1 VSCPV
6 LIVCWYVCELLTV
19 WCFLWS
25 RLHMLWLVVVML
37 CVMRLS
43 FLRNS
48 LPHKFFVVLITAN
61 SGFYMQ
67 NVCTC
72 FHYLMVNA
80 DSRHSSLARR
90 PLKQQSQFYV
100 SCHVLI
106 VLSLFSAA
114 FRPFVSELKYAK
126 CSKHC
131 QSVSSVMS
139 FAWSENACQ
148 LNIGRIMIFLQFTGW
163 VYT

>member
-1 VSCPV
+1 
-6 LIVCWYVCELLTV
+6 
-19 WCFLWS
+19 
-25 RLHMLWLVVVML
+25 
-37 CVMRLS
+37 
-43 FLRNS
+43 
-48 LPHKFFVVLITAN
+48 
-61 SGFYMQ
+61 MQ

-100 SCHVLI
+100 SCYVLI

-148 LNIGRIMIFLQFTGW
+148 LNIGRIMIFFTVHGVSVHIAVFFTYYKCTYVFTGTALRLLISH
-163 VYT
+163 VVHALSMIS